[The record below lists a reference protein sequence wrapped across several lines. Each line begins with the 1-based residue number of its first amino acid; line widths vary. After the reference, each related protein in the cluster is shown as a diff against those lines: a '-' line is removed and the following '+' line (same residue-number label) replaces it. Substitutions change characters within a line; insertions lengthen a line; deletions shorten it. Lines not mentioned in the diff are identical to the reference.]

1 VSKAGVAEE
10 TGFLKN
16 VRNQLCNQYW
26 DEWTH
31 SLFLLGLDS
40 GIVRIIGYLTMLL
53 KCSII

>member
-1 VSKAGVAEE
+1 MLKAAEE

-40 GIVRIIGYLTMLL
+40 GIVKIIGYLTILL